1 MLSTQALYHLVN
13 SCLLSG
19 VPVMNSMLEVCFKD
33 LSLLTRQVNLLML
46 LDLLEELEILS
57 LLETN

>member
-1 MLSTQALYHLVN
+1 
-13 SCLLSG
+13 
-19 VPVMNSMLEVCFKD
+19 MNSMLEVCFKD